1 MLNLNIYLKRYFYL
15 LGIQFSELEAK
26 TFQSLAH
33 RANGLWNL
41 LAPVKFY

>member
-1 MLNLNIYLKRYFYL
+1 MVTKWDA
-15 LGIQFSELEAK
+15 GLEAK

-41 LAPVKFY
+41 LAVVKFH